1 MFLALLCVLAV
12 PTAQL
17 RTFARVTTCCCPD
30 PSHCHCPD
38 HKQTPGDEPT
48 MGACH
53 RQSQDFVSPVLPA
66 FVQPEVA
73 MIAPAERAI
82 ALAAAPLRTPH
93 AAPAPRRPD
102 APS

>member
-1 MFLALLCVLAV
+1 MILALLCVLAV

-38 HKQTPGDEPT
+38 HKAAPT
-48 MGACH
+48 DQPSMGACH
-53 RQSQDFVSPVLPA
+53 RQAHDFVAPVLA
-66 FVQPEVA
+66 TFVAPDVVA
-73 MIAPAERAI
+73 IAAPERAMP
-82 ALAAAPLRTPH
+82 LVSAPLRTPH